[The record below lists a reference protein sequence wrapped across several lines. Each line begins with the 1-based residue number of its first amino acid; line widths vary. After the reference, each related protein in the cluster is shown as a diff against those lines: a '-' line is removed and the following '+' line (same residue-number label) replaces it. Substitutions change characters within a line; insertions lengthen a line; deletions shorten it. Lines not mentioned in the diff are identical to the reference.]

1 MSFTFDASN
10 FISGISAA
18 SRGALEGAAHALG
31 DSGEDLARV
40 AQNIAPIDKG
50 MLRSSV
56 KKKFK
61 LTAGKASVDV
71 SFRAVEDGFNYAIW
85 THEMDYKLGPT
96 SAGAGGIDGYEVGNK
111 YLERPLRG
119 NADKYVRWI
128 ADGARGGL
136 T

>member
-1 MSFTFDASN
+1 MSFTIDASS
-10 FISGISAA
+10 FIAGINNA
-18 SRGALEGAAHALG
+18 SHGAIEGAVQALG
-31 DSGEDLARV
+31 DAGDDLARV

-50 MLRSSV
+50 TLRASV

-61 LTAGKASVDV
+61 LMPRKASVDV

-85 THEMDYKLGPT
+85 THEMEYKLGPT
-96 SAGAGGIDGYEVGNK
+96 SSSAGGIDGYEVGNK

-119 NADKYVRWI
+119 NADKYLRWI
-128 ADGARGGL
+128 AEGTRRGL